1 MKIEN
6 LEKKGSLDTMYGDT
20 LAMIGDLMEVAIA
33 KLSGNRECDGLF
45 TLWAKNKKSREP
57 VKQLEFETAKF
68 WRKRNWEDEM
78 YDWPLT
84 AYGGDSC
91 RALLEK
97 AILSADK
104 ATCEFFPLKSA
115 VRVLMPLEQREKRYP
130 LTTGYYVYGHSDD
143 INCCDPLV
151 MVLRTSHGTFY
162 AGFMAN
168 VFDIDSVQKTYNFA
182 IYLFTTLVNVLCA
195 LTDENDEMMNYGAAE
210 LLDVP
215 ERRPELFHPDPKS
228 GLVCFDETHYLFRT
242 LNPVD
247 KEPAQDFLDAVDKRR
262 LRILERYGMKLKLFA
277 K

>member
-1 MKIEN
+1 MKIAN
-6 LEKKGSLDTMYGDT
+6 LVKEGSLDTMYGDT
-20 LAMIGDLMEVAIA
+20 LVMIGDLMTVAIQN
-33 KLSGNRECDGLF
+33 LSGNRECDGLF

-57 VKQLEFETAKF
+57 VKQMEFETAKF
-68 WRKRNWEDEM
+68 WRKRNYEDGL
-78 YDWPLT
+78 YDWPLMM
-84 AYGGDSC
+84 GGGKSIRVGLEEAI
-91 RALLEK
+91 RA
-97 AILSADK
+97 ADK

-115 VRVLMPLEQREKRYP
+115 MRILMPLDQREKRYP

-143 INCCDPLV
+143 VNCCDPLV

-168 VFDIDSVQKTYNFA
+168 VFDIDSVQKAYNFA

-247 KEPAQDFLDAVDKRR
+247 RVPTQDFLDAVGKRR
-262 LRILERYGMKLKLFA
+262 LRIFERYGMKLKLFA

>member
-1 MKIEN
+1 MKE
-6 LEKKGSLDTMYGDT
+6 GSLDTMYGDT
-20 LAMIGDLMEVAIA
+20 LVMIGDLMTVAIQN
-33 KLSGNRECDGLF
+33 LSGNRECDGLF

-68 WRKRNWEDEM
+68 WRKRNYEDGL
-78 YDWPLT
+78 YDW
-84 AYGGDSC
+84 GGWSIRERLEDAI
-91 RALLEK
+91 RA
-97 AILSADK
+97 ADK

-115 VRVLMPLEQREKRYP
+115 MRILMPLDQHEKQYP

-143 INCCDPLV
+143 VNYCDPLV

-168 VFDIDSVQKTYNFA
+168 VFDIDSVQKAYNFA

-247 KEPAQDFLDAVDKRR
+247 RVPTQDFLDAVNKRR